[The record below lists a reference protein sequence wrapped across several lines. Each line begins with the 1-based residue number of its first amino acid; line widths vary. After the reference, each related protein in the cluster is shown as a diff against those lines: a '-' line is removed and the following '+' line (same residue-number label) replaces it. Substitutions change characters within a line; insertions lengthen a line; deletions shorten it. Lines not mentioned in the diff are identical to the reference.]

1 MSRYC
6 RNFTALSS
14 FFDLKKQRPNA
25 NLEKFYQRSVST
37 EISLDLK
44 VCFSLVTY
52 EN

>member
-14 FFDLKKQRPNA
+14 FLDVKNQRPNA
-25 NLEKFYQRSVST
+25 NLEECYQCSVSI
-37 EISLDLK
+37 EISLDVK